1 MSGRAP
7 RRRLRGVEALLPT
20 RIPLRLRIFFRGV
33 FVLLAL
39 ATVAL
44 AGFVLREEKELGLR
58 AYREGFGKT
67 KEQIV
72 ARLRHPTGQ
81 LALLNPDA
89 RRGAV
94 TPLHPVVLPFSAID
108 FDDRAKVQQ
117 AVEMAGC
124 GVQYGDGSTLCVAIG
139 SNPLAGGFIY
149 AVGSFAT
156 GELVPKPPG
165 VRDLA
170 MAHRLRVEVAMRGET
185 WRWLAP
191 YEMEPPNLPRG
202 GRPPEGA
209 KEARERPVASLGS
222 ADASGAQRGRLTGF
236 AEQAD
241 GTLGLR
247 PVRDF
252 RGWLWQDARC
262 IDGQTGDDC
271 PRRAFY
277 SVRLPIEIFRDELQ
291 RRRSE
296 IVWPPADLGR
306 ILVHLQVLA
315 PSGATLFDSNQPD
328 ATPPFGLA
336 DLQPLLLPG
345 ETLRLARTGA
355 QGDTELALLQG
366 GEPADAPAPSW
377 WDRFT
382 AQLIRR
388 LPVEAYDQPLVAQDT
403 IATPLGRYELTLTGD
418 VRSVNRTLGRVA
430 ARVGWIVVAMLVAIV
445 LAWAAIELRII
456 RRITLLTKRAAAVR
470 RGVQSLKGGAEDEI
484 RLDVADLR
492 GGDELGLLA
501 GALSELLERVN
512 DDVRREQIRTVQERE
527 QWHAVGHEIMSPLQ
541 SLLALHPGEEDP
553 SHRYLRRMQ
562 QAVRVLYGQASPTE
576 AFEATTLPVNALDID
591 EFLRHVADNAPHA
604 GIAEV
609 RYAGAGAPCLVRGDA
624 YALEDVVT
632 HVLRNADR
640 YRPAGTPIDITLAE
654 EDGGIAVTIHNRG
667 EPIPEA
673 LIGRIFEY
681 GVSDAAGEPGADPAH
696 RGQGLFVARTYMA
709 KMGGTIQV
717 RNEPAGGVSFVLK
730 LARA

>member
-1 MSGRAP
+1 MRWTSGLP
-7 RRRLRGVEALLPT
+7 DVQALLPT
-20 RIPLRLRIFFRGV
+20 RIPLRLRVFFRGV

-81 LALLNPDA
+81 LALLNPDT
-89 RRGAV
+89 RGAAV

-108 FDDRAKVQQ
+108 FDDKAKVQQ
-117 AVEMAGC
+117 AIEMAGC
-124 GVQYGDGSTLCVAIG
+124 GVQYGDGATLCVAIG

-149 AVGSFAT
+149 AVGGFAT

-165 VRDLA
+165 VRDLGT
-170 MAHRLRVEVAMRGET
+170 AHRVRVEVAMRGQT

-191 YEMEPPNLPRG
+191 YEG
-202 GRPPEGA
+202 GP
-209 KEARERPVASLGS
+209 
-222 ADASGAQRGRLTGF
+222 DITGAQRGRLTGF
-236 AEQAD
+236 AEEVD
-241 GTLGLR
+241 GTLALK

-262 IDGQTGDDC
+262 VDGQTGDDC

-277 SVRLPIEIFRDELQ
+277 SVRLPIELFRDELQ
-291 RRRSE
+291 AKRSQL
-296 IVWPPADLGR
+296 VWPPADLNR

-345 ETLRLARTGA
+345 ETLRLAKAGA
-355 QGDTELALLQG
+355 QGETELALLQG
-366 GEPADAPAPSW
+366 NEVPGVAEPSW

-388 LPVEAYDQPLVAQDT
+388 LEVDGYEQALVAQDT

-430 ARVGWIVVAMLVAIV
+430 ARVGWIVVAMLAAIV
-445 LAWAAIELRII
+445 LAWAAIELRIV

-470 RGVQSLKGGAEDEI
+470 HGVQSLKGGADDEV

-492 GGDELGLLA
+492 GSDELGLLA
-501 GALSELLERVN
+501 GTLAELLERVN
-512 DDVRREQIRTVQERE
+512 DDVRREQIRTAQERE

-541 SLLALHPGEEDP
+541 SLLALHPGDSDP

-576 AFEATTLPVNALDID
+576 AFEATTLPVQALDID

-604 GIAEV
+604 GINDV
-609 RYAGAGAPCLVRGDA
+609 RYTSAGAPCLVRGDA

-632 HVLRNADR
+632 HVLRNAER
-640 YRPAGTPIDITLAE
+640 YRPAGTPVQLTLATVDAGVE
-654 EDGGIAVTIHNRG
+654 VTIHNQG
-667 EPIPEA
+667 PPIPDT
-673 LIGRIFEY
+673 LVGRIFEY

-696 RGQGLFVARTYMA
+696 RGQGLFVVRTYMA
-709 KMGGTIQV
+709 KMGGTV
-717 RNEPAGGVSFVLK
+717 EARNEPAGGVSFVLR

>member
-1 MSGRAP
+1 MRWTN
-7 RRRLRGVEALLPT
+7 RLPDVQALLPT
-20 RIPLRLRIFFRGV
+20 RIPLRLRVFFRGV

-44 AGFVLREEKELGLR
+44 AGFVLREEKELGLK
-58 AYREGFGKT
+58 AYREGFAKT

-81 LALLNPDA
+81 LALLNPDT
-89 RRGAV
+89 RGSAV

-108 FDDRAKVQQ
+108 FDDKAKVQQ

-124 GVQYGDGSTLCVAIG
+124 GVQYGDGATLCVAVG

-165 VRDLA
+165 ARDLGT
-170 MAHRLRVEVAMRGET
+170 AHRVRVEVAMRGQT

-191 YEMEPPNLPRG
+191 YEG
-202 GRPPEGA
+202 GP
-209 KEARERPVASLGS
+209 
-222 ADASGAQRGRLTGF
+222 DNTGAQRGRLTGF
-236 AEQAD
+236 AEDAD
-241 GTLGLR
+241 GTLALR

-262 IDGQTGDDC
+262 VDGQTGDDC

-277 SVRLPIEIFRDELQ
+277 SVRLPIELFRDELQ
-291 RRRSE
+291 TKRSQ
-296 IVWPPADLGR
+296 IVWPPADLNR

-336 DLQPLLLPG
+336 DLQPTLLPG
-345 ETLRLARTGA
+345 ETLRLAKAGA

-366 GEPADAPAPSW
+366 SEVTGDATPSG

-382 AQLIRR
+382 ALLIRR
-388 LPVEAYDQPLVAQDT
+388 LQVDGYEQPLVAQDT

-430 ARVGWIVVAMLVAIV
+430 ARVGWIVVAMLAAIM
-445 LAWAAIELRII
+445 LAWVAIELRIV

-470 RGVQSLKGGAEDEI
+470 HGVQSLNKGSVDDEV

-492 GGDELGLLA
+492 GSDELGLLA
-501 GALSELLERVN
+501 GTLAELLERVN
-512 DDVRREQIRTVQERE
+512 DDVRREQIRTAQERE

-541 SLLALHPGEEDP
+541 SLLALHANEDDP
-553 SHRYLRRMQ
+553 SQRYLRRMQ
-562 QAVRVLYGQASPTE
+562 QAIRVLYGQASPTE

-604 GIAEV
+604 GIPSV
-609 RYAGAGAPCLVRGDA
+609 RYTSAGAPCLVRGDA

-640 YRPAGTPIDITLAE
+640 YRPPGTPIDIHLVSE
-654 EDGGIAVTIHNRG
+654 EAGGVAVTIHNPG
-667 EPIPEA
+667 EPIPAE
-673 LIGRIFEY
+673 LIDRIFEY
-681 GVSDAAGEPGADPAH
+681 GVSDAAGDPGADPAH

-709 KMGGTIQV
+709 KMGGTIEA
-717 RNEPAGGVSFVLK
+717 RNEPEGGVSFVLR

>member
-1 MSGRAP
+1 MRWTSGLP
-7 RRRLRGVEALLPT
+7 DVQALLPT
-20 RIPLRLRIFFRGV
+20 RIPLRLRVFFRGV

-81 LALLNPDA
+81 LALLNPDT
-89 RRGAV
+89 RGTAV

-108 FDDRAKVQQ
+108 FDDKAKVQQ

-124 GVQYGDGSTLCVAIG
+124 GVQYGDGATLCVAIG

-149 AVGSFAT
+149 AVGGFAT

-165 VRDLA
+165 VRDLGT
-170 MAHRLRVEVAMRGET
+170 AHRVRVEVAMRGQA

-191 YEMEPPNLPRG
+191 YE
-202 GRPPEGA
+202 
-209 KEARERPVASLGS
+209 GS
-222 ADASGAQRGRLTGF
+222 ADITGAQRGRLTGF
-236 AEQAD
+236 AEEAD
-241 GTLGLR
+241 GALALK

-262 IDGQTGDDC
+262 VDGQTGDDC
-271 PRRAFY
+271 PRRVFY

-291 RRRSE
+291 AKRNQL
-296 IVWPPADLGR
+296 VWPPADLNR

-345 ETLRLARTGA
+345 ETLRLAKAGP
-355 QGDTELALLQG
+355 QGETELALLQG
-366 GEPADAPAPSW
+366 NEVPGAAEPSW

-388 LPVEAYDQPLVAQDT
+388 LEVEGYEQALVAQDT

-430 ARVGWIVVAMLVAIV
+430 ARVGWIVVAMLAAIV
-445 LAWAAIELRII
+445 LAWAAIELRIV

-470 RGVQSLKGGAEDEI
+470 HGVQSLKGGSDDEV

-492 GGDELGLLA
+492 GSDELGLLA
-501 GALSELLERVN
+501 GTLAELLERVN
-512 DDVRREQIRTVQERE
+512 DDVRREQIRTAQERE

-541 SLLALHPGEEDP
+541 SLLALHPGDADP

-576 AFEATTLPVNALDID
+576 AFEATTLPVQALDID

-604 GIAEV
+604 GINDV
-609 RYAGAGAPCLVRGDA
+609 RYTSAGAPCLVRGDA

-632 HVLRNADR
+632 HVLRNAER
-640 YRPAGTPIDITLAE
+640 YRPAGTPIQLTLAQV
-654 EDGGIAVTIHNRG
+654 DAGVDVVIHNQG
-667 EPIPEA
+667 PPIPDT
-673 LIGRIFEY
+673 LVDRIFEY

-696 RGQGLFVARTYMA
+696 RGQGLFVVRTYMA
-709 KMGGTIQV
+709 KMGGTV
-717 RNEPAGGVSFVLK
+717 EARNEPAGGVSFVLR

>member
-1 MSGRAP
+1 M
-7 RRRLRGVEALLPT
+7 RRLASFEALLPA

-33 FVLLAL
+33 FLLLAL

-81 LALLNPDA
+81 LALLNPDV

-108 FDDRAKVQQ
+108 FDDRSKVQQ

-124 GVQYGDGSTLCVAIG
+124 GVQYGDGAALCVAIG

-165 VRDLA
+165 VRDLGT
-170 MAHRLRVEVAMRGET
+170 AHRVRVEVSMRGQA

-191 YEMEPPNLPRG
+191 YE
-202 GRPPEGA
+202 GA
-209 KEARERPVASLGS
+209 

-236 AEQAD
+236 AEEAD
-241 GTLGLR
+241 GTLALR

-277 SVRLPIEIFRDELQ
+277 SVRLPIELFRDELQ
-291 RRRSE
+291 LRRSE
-296 IVWPPADLGR
+296 IVWPPTDLAR

-345 ETLRLARTGA
+345 ETLRLAKANA

-366 GEPADAPAPSW
+366 GEPADAPVPSW

-388 LPVEAYDQPLVAQDT
+388 LPVDGYEQALIAQDA

-430 ARVGWIVVAMLVAIV
+430 ARVGWIVVAMLAAIL
-445 LAWAAIELRII
+445 LAWAAIELRIV
-456 RRITLLTKRAAAVR
+456 RRITLLTRRAAAVR
-470 RGVQSLKGGAEDEI
+470 RGVQSLKGGADDEI

-492 GGDELGLLA
+492 GSDELGLLA
-501 GALSELLERVN
+501 GTLAELLERVN
-512 DDVRREQIRTVQERE
+512 DDVRREQIRTAQERE

-541 SLLALHPGEEDP
+541 SLLALHPAESDN

-609 RYAGAGAPCLVRGDA
+609 RYVSSGSACLVRGDA

-640 YRPAGTPIDITLAE
+640 YRPAGTSIDISLS
-654 EDGGIAVTIHNRG
+654 EDEGGIAVTIHNPG

-673 LIGRIFEY
+673 LMGRIFEY

-709 KMGGTIQV
+709 KMGGTIEA
-717 RNEPAGGVSFVLK
+717 RNEPRGGVCFVLK

>member
-1 MSGRAP
+1 MRWTSGLP
-7 RRRLRGVEALLPT
+7 DVQALLPT
-20 RIPLRLRIFFRGV
+20 RIPLRLRVFFRGV

-81 LALLNPDA
+81 LALLNPDT
-89 RRGAV
+89 RGAAV

-108 FDDRAKVQQ
+108 FDDKAKVQQ
-117 AVEMAGC
+117 AIEMAGC
-124 GVQYGDGSTLCVAIG
+124 GVQYGDGATLCVAIG

-149 AVGSFAT
+149 AVGGFAT

-165 VRDLA
+165 VRDLGT
-170 MAHRLRVEVAMRGET
+170 AHRVRVEVAMRGQT

-191 YEMEPPNLPRG
+191 YEG
-202 GRPPEGA
+202 GP
-209 KEARERPVASLGS
+209 
-222 ADASGAQRGRLTGF
+222 DITGAQRGRLTGF
-236 AEQAD
+236 AEEVD
-241 GTLGLR
+241 GTLALK

-262 IDGQTGDDC
+262 VDGQTGDDC

-277 SVRLPIEIFRDELQ
+277 SVRLPIELFRDELQ
-291 RRRSE
+291 AKRSQL
-296 IVWPPADLGR
+296 VWPPADLNR

-345 ETLRLARTGA
+345 ETLRLAKAGA
-355 QGDTELALLQG
+355 QGETELALLQG
-366 GEPADAPAPSW
+366 NEVPGVAEPSW

-388 LPVEAYDQPLVAQDT
+388 LEVDGYEQALVAQDT

-430 ARVGWIVVAMLVAIV
+430 ARVGWIVVAMLAAIV
-445 LAWAAIELRII
+445 LAWAAIELRIV

-470 RGVQSLKGGAEDEI
+470 HGVQSLKGGADDEV

-492 GGDELGLLA
+492 GSDELGLLA
-501 GALSELLERVN
+501 GTLAELLERVN
-512 DDVRREQIRTVQERE
+512 DDVRREQIRTAQERE

-541 SLLALHPGEEDP
+541 SLLALHPGDSDP

-576 AFEATTLPVNALDID
+576 AFEATTLPVQALDID

-604 GIAEV
+604 GINDV
-609 RYAGAGAPCLVRGDA
+609 RYTSAGAPCLVRGDA

-632 HVLRNADR
+632 HVLRNAER
-640 YRPAGTPIDITLAE
+640 YRPAGTPVQLTLATVDAGVE
-654 EDGGIAVTIHNRG
+654 VTIHNQG
-667 EPIPEA
+667 PPIPDS
-673 LIGRIFEY
+673 LVGRIFEY

-696 RGQGLFVARTYMA
+696 RGQGLFVVRTYMA
-709 KMGGTIQV
+709 KMGGTV
-717 RNEPAGGVSFVLK
+717 EARNEPAGGVSFVLR

>member
-1 MSGRAP
+1 MRVPGVQGL
-7 RRRLRGVEALLPT
+7 RLPNVEALLPT
-20 RIPLRLRIFFRGV
+20 RIPLRLRFFFRAV

-44 AGFVLREEKELGLR
+44 AGLVLREEKELGLR
-58 AYREGFGKT
+58 GYREGFAKT

-72 ARLRHPTGQ
+72 SRLRHPTGQ
-81 LALLNPDA
+81 LALLNPDT
-89 RRGAV
+89 RRDAV

-108 FDDRAKVQQ
+108 FDDKAKVQQ

-124 GVQYGDGSTLCVAIG
+124 GVQYGDGATLCVAIG

-149 AVGSFAT
+149 AVGGFAT

-165 VRDLA
+165 VRDLNT
-170 MAHRLRVEVAMRGET
+170 AHRVRVEVAMRGQT

-191 YEMEPPNLPRG
+191 YE
-202 GRPPEGA
+202 
-209 KEARERPVASLGS
+209 GS
-222 ADASGAQRGRLTGF
+222 ADITGAQRGRLTGF
-236 AEQAD
+236 AEDAD
-241 GTLGLR
+241 GTLALK

-262 IDGQTGDDC
+262 VDGQTGDDC

-277 SVRLPIEIFRDELQ
+277 SVRLPIELFRDELQ
-291 RRRSE
+291 ARRSQ
-296 IVWPPADLGR
+296 IVWPPADLNR

-328 ATPPFGLA
+328 ATPPFSLA

-345 ETLRLARTGA
+345 ETLRLAKAGA
-355 QGDTELALLQG
+355 QGETELALLQG
-366 GEPADAPAPSW
+366 NEVPGVAEPSW

-388 LPVEAYDQPLVAQDT
+388 LQVDGYEQALVAQDT

-430 ARVGWIVVAMLVAIV
+430 ARVGWIVVAMLAAIV
-445 LAWAAIELRII
+445 LAWVAIELRIV

-470 RGVQSLKGGAEDEI
+470 HGVQSLKGGADDEV
-484 RLDVADLR
+484 RFDVADLR
-492 GGDELGLLA
+492 GSDELGLLA
-501 GALSELLERVN
+501 GTLAELLERVN
-512 DDVRREQIRTVQERE
+512 DDVRREQIRTAQERE

-541 SLLALHPGEEDP
+541 SLLALHPGDTDP

-576 AFEATTLPVNALDID
+576 AFEATTLPVQALDID

-604 GIAEV
+604 GIHDV
-609 RYAGAGAPCLVRGDA
+609 RYTSAGASCLVRGDA

-632 HVLRNADR
+632 HVLRNAER
-640 YRPAGTPIDITLAE
+640 YRPAGTPIEIRLAG
-654 EDGGIAVTIHNRG
+654 EDSGGVAVTIHNQG

-681 GVSDAAGEPGADPAH
+681 GVSDAAGEPGADTAH

-709 KMGGTIQV
+709 KMGGTIDA
-717 RNEPAGGVSFVLK
+717 RNEPESSGGGVSFVLR
-730 LARA
+730 LARP

>member
-1 MSGRAP
+1 MTPTPEAPSAPPPQGGATSGPAKPVP
-7 RRRLRGVEALLPT
+7 RWLLGSQLLPG
-20 RIPLRLRIFFRGV
+20 RIPLRLRVFFRGV

-44 AGFVLREEKELGLR
+44 AGFVLREEKELGLK
-58 AYREGFGKT
+58 AYREGFAKT

-72 ARLRHPTGQ
+72 SRLRHPTGQ
-81 LALLNPDA
+81 LALLNPDP
-89 RRGAV
+89 RGAAV
-94 TPLHPVVLPFSAID
+94 TPLRPVVLPFSAID

-124 GVQYGDGSTLCVAIG
+124 GVQYGDGATLCVAIG

-165 VRDLA
+165 ARDLGT
-170 MAHRLRVEVAMRGET
+170 AHRVRVEVAMRGQT

-191 YEMEPPNLPRG
+191 YEG
-202 GRPPEGA
+202 GP
-209 KEARERPVASLGS
+209 
-222 ADASGAQRGRLTGF
+222 DTSGAQRGRLTGF
-236 AEQAD
+236 AEDAD
-241 GTLGLR
+241 GTLALK

-262 IDGQTGDDC
+262 VDGQTGDDC
-271 PRRAFY
+271 PRRVFY
-277 SVRLPIEIFRDELQ
+277 SVRLPIELFRDELQ
-291 RRRSE
+291 TKRSA
-296 IVWPPADLGR
+296 IVWPPADLAR

-345 ETLRLARTGA
+345 ETLRLARAGA

-366 GEPADAPAPSW
+366 SEVTGVAEPSG

-388 LPVEAYDQPLVAQDT
+388 LQVDGYEQPLVAQDT

-430 ARVGWIVVAMLVAIV
+430 ARVGWFVVAMLAAIA
-445 LAWAAIELRII
+445 LAWLAIELRIV

-470 RGVQSLKGGAEDEI
+470 HGVQSLNKGGADDEI

-492 GGDELGLLA
+492 GSDELGLLA
-501 GALSELLERVN
+501 GTLAELLERVN
-512 DDVRREQIRTVQERE
+512 DDVRREQIRTAQERE

-541 SLLALHPGEEDP
+541 SLLALHPREDDP
-553 SHRYLRRMQ
+553 SQRYLRRMQ
-562 QAVRVLYGQASPTE
+562 QAIRVLYGQASPTE

-604 GIAEV
+604 GIGDV
-609 RYAGAGAPCLVRGDA
+609 RYTGAGEPCIVRGDE

-640 YRPAGTPIDITLAE
+640 YRPPGTPIDIRLLPD
-654 EDGGIAVTIHNRG
+654 DGGGAVVTIHNAG
-667 EPIPEA
+667 APIPEE
-673 LIGRIFEY
+673 LVGRIFEY
-681 GVSDAAGEPGADPAH
+681 GVSDAAGEPSADPAH

-709 KMGGTIQV
+709 KMGGTIEA
-717 RNEPAGGVSFVLK
+717 RNEPGGGVSFVLR

>member
-1 MSGRAP
+1 MQWTN
-7 RRRLRGVEALLPT
+7 RLPDVQALLPT
-20 RIPLRLRIFFRGV
+20 RIPLRLRVFFRGV

-58 AYREGFGKT
+58 AYREGFAKT

-72 ARLRHPTGQ
+72 SRLRHPTGQ

-89 RRGAV
+89 RGTAV

-108 FDDRAKVQQ
+108 FDDKAKVQQ

-124 GVQYGDGSTLCVAIG
+124 GVQYGDGATLCVAIG

-149 AVGSFAT
+149 AVGGFAT

-165 VRDLA
+165 VRDLNA
-170 MAHRLRVEVAMRGET
+170 AHRVRVEVAMRGQT

-191 YEMEPPNLPRG
+191 YEMEPPNLPRR

-209 KEARERPVASLGS
+209 KEARERPVASFGGP
-222 ADASGAQRGRLTGF
+222 DTTGAQRGRLTGF
-236 AEQAD
+236 AEEAD
-241 GTLGLR
+241 GTLALK

-262 IDGQTGDDC
+262 VDGQTGDDC

-277 SVRLPIEIFRDELQ
+277 SVRLPIELFRDELQ
-291 RRRSE
+291 TKRSQ
-296 IVWPPADLGR
+296 IVWPPADLNR
-306 ILVHLQVLA
+306 ILIHLQVLA

-336 DLQPLLLPG
+336 DLQPILLPG
-345 ETLRLARTGA
+345 ETLRLAKAGA

-366 GEPADAPAPSW
+366 NEVSGVAEPSW

-388 LPVEAYDQPLVAQDT
+388 LEVEGYEQPLVAQDT

-430 ARVGWIVVAMLVAIV
+430 ARVGWIVVAMLAAIV
-445 LAWAAIELRII
+445 LAWVAIELRIV

-470 RGVQSLKGGAEDEI
+470 HGVQSLKGGADDEI

-492 GGDELGLLA
+492 GSDELGLLA
-501 GALSELLERVN
+501 GTLAELLERVN
-512 DDVRREQIRTVQERE
+512 DDVRREQIRTAQERE

-541 SLLALHPGEEDP
+541 SLLALHPGDTDP

-576 AFEATTLPVNALDID
+576 AFEATTLAVNALDID

-604 GIAEV
+604 GISDV
-609 RYAGAGAPCLVRGDA
+609 CYTSAGAPCLVRGDE
-624 YALEDVVT
+624 YSLEDVVT
-632 HVLRNADR
+632 HVLRNAER
-640 YRPAGTPIDITLAE
+640 YRPAGTPIQLTLATVDAGVE
-654 EDGGIAVTIHNRG
+654 VTIHNQG
-667 EPIPEA
+667 PPIPDE
-673 LIGRIFEY
+673 LVGRIFEY
-681 GVSDAAGEPGADPAH
+681 GVSDAAGEPSADPAH
-696 RGQGLFVARTYMA
+696 RGQGLFVVRTYMA
-709 KMGGTIQV
+709 KMGGTV
-717 RNEPAGGVSFVLK
+717 EARNEPEGGVSFVLR